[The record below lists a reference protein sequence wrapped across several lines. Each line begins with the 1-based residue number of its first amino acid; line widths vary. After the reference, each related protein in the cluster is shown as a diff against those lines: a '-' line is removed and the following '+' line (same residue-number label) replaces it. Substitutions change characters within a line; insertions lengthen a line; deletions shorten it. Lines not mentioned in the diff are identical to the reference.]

1 MAISGGDQRQSEA
14 IRGRKLRAED
24 PRPKAASRR
33 QSVSGNQ
40 MSSAAIRGTH
50 RVVTPHP
57 RRIHQEG
64 SALPMYEL
72 DACKLEPPRA
82 QPRGKLAAA
91 RHVVGRERPNAARL
105 MKDAIKRSSEVIR
118 GHQRSSERP
127 NAARLMTERVQ
138 SEPAEAIEAHQKPSE
153 MSSESQSRDVI
164 SDVIADAIR
173 DKGGTTEAIG
183 GN

>member
-1 MAISGGDQRQSEA
+1 
-14 IRGRKLRAED
+14 
-24 PRPKAASRR
+24 
-33 QSVSGNQ
+33 
-40 MSSAAIRGTH
+40 
-50 RVVTPHP
+50 
-57 RRIHQEG
+57 
-64 SALPMYEL
+64 MYEL

-82 QPRGKLAAA
+82 QTRGKLAVA

-127 NAARLMTERVQ
+127 NAARLRTERVHSAIEGHQ
-138 SEPAEAIEAHQKPSE
+138 EPAEAIEAHQKPSE